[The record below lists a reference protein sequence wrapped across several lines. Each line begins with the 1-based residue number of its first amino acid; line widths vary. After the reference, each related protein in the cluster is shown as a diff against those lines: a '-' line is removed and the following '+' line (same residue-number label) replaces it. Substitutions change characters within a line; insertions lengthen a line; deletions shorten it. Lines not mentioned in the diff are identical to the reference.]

1 MRVGWQGGGESFQH
15 FQCNQFPL
23 DCSGRVQ
30 QLSVQ
35 FQCHP
40 QTLDCSERVQ
50 LPSEQL
56 QLLRAVENRQK
67 KKIATALSAGATSTD
82 ATARSNTPVQ
92 SVSAGQLQ
100 AANGK
105 RIKGLGLEERKKA
118 GNEDF
123 STSGRT
129 KRHSPSPHLGKSIRV
144 VKNMQRCFQDATH
157 SHQDIRH
164 MRHQSP
170 KSQVT
175 CDLSWSKWP
184 PSRDHQP
191 NHTPLLSLLLLPPP
205 PSIPIIHE
213 SICCG
218 HGWPRNGPPALPSIG
233 RRANRSRRERRG
245 NAGSRRLIYRSDPSH
260 MNHTHT
266 HKHTTVNQIVV
277 KKDPDGKTERRKD
290 RQTDRM

>member
-1 MRVGWQGGGESFQH
+1 MRVGWQGGGNLFSTSSATSFH
-15 FQCNQFPL
+15 WTALDECNSSQCSFSAIRRHWTAPSECN
-23 DCSGRVQ
+23 C
-30 QLSVQ
+30 
-35 FQCHP
+35 P
-40 QTLDCSERVQ
+40 QSNSSCSEQSKTVK
-50 LPSEQL
+50 
-56 QLLRAVENRQK
+56 K